1 MNLKFQRVTVQ
12 GSQRIN
18 YSYIMHSQMGDECIL
33 WVTSSTYRSLG
44 SIVILVSLRGS
55 SFPSVSSN
63 SIPLSE
69 NLASMLH

>member
-12 GSQRIN
+12 GSQHIN
-18 YSYIMHSQMGDECIL
+18 YSDMCSEMGDECML

-44 SIVILVSLRGS
+44 SNVILESRRGS
-55 SFPSVSSN
+55 AFLSVSSN

-69 NLASMLH
+69 NLAIMLH